1 MKSPHLNST
10 LAGHSPSSCCEA
22 RNQRVPRAH
31 SHVGASLLSGAAG
44 WHRAVPVE
52 LGGAGA
58 LFASLNPQPRAPTP
72 QQLPRALFCK
82 GLCSHR
88 LKWALLLQPR
98 AWPGRSMFR
107 AVPHSLSCPR
117 PAFLRKG
124 LRAWSWGWGGA
135 GRRQAIP
142 SCPACGQP
150 LGPEAGPR
158 PCGEVCGRNAWLFGL
173 DRACEDVRGSRPGLS
188 TAGSRCALGDLS
200 GPGSALS
207 MPSTGPGGAS
217 APSLCPRGYLSPDIK
232 PAHDGDQCAL
242 RGASSAGGRAPMTWR
257 PRSLLP
263 ARTACPF
270 LALLSS

>member
-22 RNQRVPRAH
+22 RNQRVPRAR

-72 QQLPRALFCK
+72 QQLPRAPFCK
-82 GLCSHR
+82 GLRSHR

-107 AVPHSLSCPR
+107 AVPLSLSCPR

-124 LRAWSWGWGGA
+124 LRAWSWGWGEQAGA
-135 GRRQAIP
+135 RP
-142 SCPACGQP
+142 YLPAPHAASRSAQK
-150 LGPEAGPR
+150 LGHGPAAKSVDVTSG
-158 PCGEVCGRNAWLFGL
+158 CSAWTE
-173 DRACEDVRGSRPGLS
+173 RARTSVDP
-188 TAGSRCALGDLS
+188 
-200 GPGSALS
+200 GPGSAL
-207 MPSTGPGGAS
+207 PGPGVPWGTS
-217 APSLCPRGYLSPDIK
+217 AVPGVPFPCPPQD
-232 PAHDGDQCAL
+232 PAG
-242 RGASSAGGRAPMTWR
+242 P
-257 PRSLLP
+257 LLP
-263 ARTACPF
+263 HF
-270 LALLSS
+270 ALGATCHQT